1 MENQLTP
8 NEENY
13 PNSDQIQRALLY
25 FLQALLTGD
34 ILRKTYPSL
43 SSEKQNAVI
52 LIRSGLS
59 DRETAKE
66 LKKNHTIINQWK
78 KNDPKFKQALE
89 EDEWETQVSILIKA
103 IRKQL
108 GFIEKTSI
116 SQMNKELENLIL

>member
-43 SSEKQNAVI
+43 SSEKQTALAYI
-52 LIRSGLS
+52 KKGFSY
-59 DRETAKE
+59 RETALRIKR
-66 LKKNHTIINQWK
+66 NHTIITQWL

-89 EDEWETQVSILIKA
+89 EDERETQESHLVEAILE
-103 IRKQL
+103 QL
-108 GFIEKTSI
+108 RF
-116 SQMNKELENLIL
+116 KE